1 MTRRG
6 SSNGLS
12 LRVARGLHYRPSTFR
27 GRVVEKEETVHQDTG
42 LFGFTTKP
50 QTFRTGGGWFAYNLA
65 VNLARWNSLHAT
77 KSGAPLEAY

>member
-1 MTRRG
+1 MAW
-6 SSNGLS
+6 LFK
-12 LRVARGLHYRPSTFR
+12 RPELEGRKGPPLPSQHLQ

-65 VNLARWNSLHAT
+65 ANLAQM
-77 KSGAPLEAY
+77 E